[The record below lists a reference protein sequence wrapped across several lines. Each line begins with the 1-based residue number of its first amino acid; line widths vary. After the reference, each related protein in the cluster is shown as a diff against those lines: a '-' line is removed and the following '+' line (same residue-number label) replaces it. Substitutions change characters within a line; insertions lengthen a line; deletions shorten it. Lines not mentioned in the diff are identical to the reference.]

1 MRHLETVL
9 IAIYCLF
16 IVVIYS
22 YQFLVQ
28 ITPKPIANSN
38 KRVVLKQEAVVDSPT
53 VPADGYQFGGGVD
66 GDEEIYSEESNKE
79 DDYED
84 IESTTTTTT
93 PAPLLKCKN
102 NNLIRELTP
111 K

>member
-16 IVVIYS
+16 FVVIYS
-22 YQFLVQ
+22 YQLLIQ

-38 KRVVLKQEAVVDSPT
+38 KRLVLKQKAVESPT
-53 VPADGYQFGGGVD
+53 APADGYQFSGGD
-66 GDEEIYSEESNKE
+66 GNEEIYSEESNKE
-79 DDYED
+79 ENYEY
-84 IESTTTTTT
+84 IESTTTTT

-102 NNLIRELTP
+102 NNLIQCGELTP